1 MLIVSNIEKKY
12 GDFPALKEVSFSLE
26 TGQAA
31 ALLGPNGAGK
41 STLIKCL
48 LGLLDYSGKII
59 FDGQDIRSNSKLS
72 KSLITYVPQE
82 PALYDTN
89 TFDILIFFAKLRK
102 ADPGRIDE
110 VLRQVNLIQHKNKL
124 TSELSG
130 GMKQRLSFAIAL
142 LADSKMLILDEP
154 TSNLDSESRND
165 ILCLIRDLKEKGYT
179 ILFSSHRVDEVLQ
192 TADKVISMN
201 EGEIISVENIN
212 IYREETIGSRILL
225 ILKFENGLIDIA
237 SKILRSEGFN
247 NLKTESNSISLE
259 INKYEK
265 IIPIQ
270 KLLNEEIIVKDFY
283 VEDIDLN

>member
-1 MLIVSNIEKKY
+1 MLKVINLIKKY
-12 GDFPALKEVSFSLE
+12 GRFPAVNNISFELGN
-26 TGQAA
+26 GQAA

-48 LGLLDYSGKII
+48 LGLLNYTGEILI
-59 FDGQDIRSNSKLS
+59 DGENIKSNSKAS
-72 KSLITYVPQE
+72 KSLISYVPQE
-82 PALYDTN
+82 PALYDT
-89 TFDILIFFAKLRK
+89 TAYDILSFFAKLRK
-102 ADPGRIDE
+102 TNHAKIDE
-110 VLRQVNLIQHKNKL
+110 VLKQVNLLQHKNKL

-142 LADSKMLILDEP
+142 LADVKLLILDEP
-154 TSNLDSESRND
+154 TSNLDSESRKE
-165 ILCLIRDLKEKGYT
+165 ILSLIKDLKEKGYT
-179 ILFSSHRVDEVLQ
+179 ILFSSHRVDEVMQ
-192 TADKVISMN
+192 IADIVISMN
-201 EGEIISVENIN
+201 DGEIVAVDNIN
-212 IYREETIGSRILL
+212 IYREETLDSRVLL

-237 SKILRSEGFN
+237 SKVLNNEGFN
-247 NLKTESNSISLE
+247 NLKVENNSISLE

>member
-1 MLIVSNIEKKY
+1 MLIVRNIEKKY

-72 KSLITYVPQE
+72 KSLISYVPQE
-82 PALYDTN
+82 PALYDTK

>member
-12 GDFPALKEVSFSLE
+12 GDFPALKEVSFCLE

-59 FDGQDIRSNSKLS
+59 FDGKDIRSNSKLS
-72 KSLITYVPQE
+72 KSLISYVPQE
-82 PALYDTN
+82 PALYDTK

-192 TADKVISMN
+192 TADKVITMN

>member
-72 KSLITYVPQE
+72 KSLISYVPQE
-82 PALYDTN
+82 PALYDTK

-283 VEDIDLN
+283 VEDLDLN

>member
-1 MLIVSNIEKKY
+1 MLKVINLIKKY
-12 GDFPALKEVSFSLE
+12 GGFSAVNNVSFELKN
-26 TGQAA
+26 GQAA

-48 LGLLDYSGKII
+48 LGLLNYTGEILIDGKNIK
-59 FDGQDIRSNSKLS
+59 SNSKAS
-72 KSLITYVPQE
+72 KSLISYVPQE
-82 PALYDTN
+82 PALYDTRVY
-89 TFDILIFFAKLRK
+89 DILSFFAKLRK
-102 ADPGRIDE
+102 SDPGRINL
-110 VLRQVNLIQHKNKL
+110 VLNQVNLLQHKNKL

-142 LADSKMLILDEP
+142 LADTNLLILDEP
-154 TSNLDSESRND
+154 TSNLDRESRSD
-165 ILCLIRDLKEKGYT
+165 ILGLIKDLKKKGYT

-212 IYREETIGSRILL
+212 SYREETLGSRVLL

-237 SKILRSEGFN
+237 SRILMTEGFN
-247 NLKTESNSISLE
+247 NLTVEKNSISLE

-270 KLLNEEIIVKDFY
+270 KLLNEEIVVKDFY
-283 VEDIDLN
+283 VEDIELN